1 MYTHT
6 NLQVMVY
13 ILDRLVIQI
22 LAQLLSDKGQTLPI
36 DADFVASLDEDIAE
50 ITQVQVVF
58 SFLNRWYLIL
68 YAGEYV

>member
-6 NLQVMVY
+6 NSQVMVY

-50 ITQVQVVF
+50 ITQVKVVIF
-58 SFLNRWYLIL
+58 F
-68 YAGEYV
+68 